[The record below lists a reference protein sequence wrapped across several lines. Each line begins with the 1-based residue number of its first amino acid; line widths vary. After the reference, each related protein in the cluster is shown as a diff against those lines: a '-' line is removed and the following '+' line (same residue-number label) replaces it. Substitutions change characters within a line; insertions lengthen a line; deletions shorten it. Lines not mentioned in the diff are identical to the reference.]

1 MAKLLGEL
9 LFELLG
15 AFIRGAVRSFLEQ
28 TIIVRLGTWLDT
40 KIHGRTVKI
49 VLGLLLGV
57 GAYFLIP
64 IVLGLLSL

>member
-40 KIHGRTVKI
+40 KIHLRTVKI

>member
-15 AFIRGAVRSFLEQ
+15 GFVRSLMEQ
-28 TIIVRLGTWLDT
+28 AIFVRFGTWLDSRVQ
-40 KIHGRTVKI
+40 GRRVKI

-64 IVLGLLSL
+64 IMLGLLSL